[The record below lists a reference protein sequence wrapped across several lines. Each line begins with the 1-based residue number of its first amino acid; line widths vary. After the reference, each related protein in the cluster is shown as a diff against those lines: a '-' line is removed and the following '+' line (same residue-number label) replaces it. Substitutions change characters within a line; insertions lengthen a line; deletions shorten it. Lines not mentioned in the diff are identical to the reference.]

1 MTSISSL
8 SGSSQLAQLRESLA
22 AKLDTDGDGKI
33 SRDEF
38 VAGRPKDVSE
48 SDSAAL
54 YAKIDKDGTGALTAD
69 QLQAGLEANRPNPT
83 GGSAGL
89 SSDLVAALI
98 DILDKTKTDGTTSR
112 DGASGDATGTPPS
125 SQDLFSTLDSDGDGK
140 VSKAEFLA
148 GRPDGLRED
157 QATSL
162 FDSIDTEQ
170 TGSISADQ
178 FAAARPQGGPPPAR
192 NSASASDGTDSI
204 SADTLNALVNAI
216 KAYASANN
224 ISLDQPSSVSS
235 IG

>member
-22 AKLDTDGDGKI
+22 TKLDTDGDGKI
-33 SRDEF
+33 SKDEF

-69 QLQAGLEANRPNPT
+69 QLQAGLDANRPNPA

-98 DILDKTKTDGTTSR
+98 DILDKTKTDGT
-112 DGASGDATGTPPS
+112 GASGDATGTAPS
-125 SQDLFSTLDSDGDGK
+125 SQDLFSKLDSDGDGK

-148 GRPDGLRED
+148 GRPDGVSED

-170 TGSISADQ
+170 TGSIGADQ
-178 FAAARPQGGPPPAR
+178 FAAAQPQGGPPPGPPPAR